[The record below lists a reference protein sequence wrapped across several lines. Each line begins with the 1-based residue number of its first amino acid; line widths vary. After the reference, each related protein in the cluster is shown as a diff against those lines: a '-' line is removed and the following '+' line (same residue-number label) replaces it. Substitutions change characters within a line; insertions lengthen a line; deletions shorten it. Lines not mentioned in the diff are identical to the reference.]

1 MRGRRLKGW
10 QRTGIILSVL
20 WVTCASM
27 WFIQQVPAH
36 QPAITSVYRQC
47 IQEPNAH
54 RSACK
59 ARAKSFDKEVR
70 SELTALPL
78 PLDRAEWPGIALA
91 PILLVWILAYIV
103 VWLAR
108 WIVRGPRKEHLAA
121 PPHSPTAYQEEAF
134 SRCRS

>member
-1 MRGRRLKGW
+1 MRGVRLKGW
-10 QRTGIILSVL
+10 QRTGIMLSVL
-20 WVTCASM
+20 WVSCISM

-36 QPAITSVYRQC
+36 QPAIASVYRQC

-78 PLDRAEWPGIALA
+78 PLDQAEWPGIALA
-91 PILLVWILAYIV
+91 PIFLVWILAYIV

-108 WIVRGPRKEHLAA
+108 WIDRGSERTLSSPAA
-121 PPHSPTAYQEEAF
+121 WPHSVSGKSLF
-134 SRCRS
+134 